1 MSWTSCH
8 VPYAPP
14 PRSHSTSNSSTGISR
29 PSPTLLAGSTR
40 LNANSGEFVPRSRIV
55 VKNADGLEVD
65 LSAITKSVAGASLD
79 SGSGLRQG
87 NLSPTATPIRR
98 PLSLRMQTEE
108 QRRKRLAD
116 QEKKDKEN
124 SKLNRKRK
132 RGSRSETKSRRD
144 RTSAK
149 IERNKKPPES
159 LLRLCRIL
167 KSGLALLTPL
177 TPRRLLHPLLTFV
190 PPPALLKTLAV
201 FRIQKAY
208 RAPRPS
214 STLMPK
220 MANSGS
226 LRLLYMHNAHS

>member
-55 VKNADGLEVD
+55 VQNADGLEVD

-108 QRRKRLAD
+108 QRRKLLTD
-116 QEKKDKEN
+116 QEKKDKEKFKTEQEEKARQQERDQEQKGQDECKDREEQET
-124 SKLNRKRK
+124 SRIITSPLPDFKKRPGPLDPSDTKKASPSPPYVRAAARVIEDLGSVPYPKGISSPKTELNIN
-132 RGSRSETKSRRD
+132 
-144 RTSAK
+144 AK
-149 IERNKKPPES
+149 NGK
-159 LLRLCRIL
+159 
-167 KSGLALLTPL
+167 
-177 TPRRLLHPLLTFV
+177 
-190 PPPALLKTLAV
+190 
-201 FRIQKAY
+201 FR
-208 RAPRPS
+208 
-214 STLMPK
+214 
-220 MANSGS
+220 
-226 LRLLYMHNAHS
+226 